1 MEISQL
7 SDAIGAEISG
17 VDLGNVDPGTF
28 ERIRNVFHEHQI
40 LLFRNQ
46 DITIEDHIAFSQNFG
61 PLEVHI
67 SKDSLHKDHDEI
79 LLVSNAKEKGKYI
92 GVENAGDSW
101 HSDLSYM
108 PEPSLGSLLYALEV
122 SENGGDTE
130 WLTMYDAYDTLP
142 EKTKKR
148 IDGLKARHSF
158 NRYKNKRVG
167 IPKQRQQDGKER
179 YEKISPPDVFHPV
192 VRTHPDTGRKALY
205 VSPRFT
211 IGILD
216 GSEDEAQ
223 ELLDELIEHTIQPKF
238 IYHHEWKVG
247 DLMMWDNRCT
257 LHLACRGIPEDQI
270 RHMHRTTISGD
281 VPF

>member
-1 MEISQL
+1 MEISHL

-17 VDLGNVDPGTF
+17 VDLGNVDLGTF
-28 ERIRNVFHEHQI
+28 EKIRNAFHEHQI

-67 SKDSLHKDHDEI
+67 SKDSLHKDHEEI
-79 LLVSNAKEKGKYI
+79 LLVSNVKEKGKYI

-108 PEPSLGSLLYALEV
+108 PEPSLGSLLYALEI
-122 SENGGDTE
+122 SEIGGDTE
-130 WLTMYDAYDTLP
+130 WLSMYDAYDTLP
-142 EKTKKR
+142 DKTKKR

-158 NRYKNKRVG
+158 NRYKNTRVG
-167 IPKQRQQDGKER
+167 IPKQRQQGGKER

-223 ELLDELIEHTIQPKF
+223 ELLNELIEHIIQPKF

-257 LHLACRGIPEDQI
+257 LHLACRGIPEGQI

>member
-1 MEISQL
+1 
-7 SDAIGAEISG
+7 
-17 VDLGNVDPGTF
+17 
-28 ERIRNVFHEHQI
+28 
-40 LLFRNQ
+40 
-46 DITIEDHIAFSQNFG
+46 
-61 PLEVHI
+61 
-67 SKDSLHKDHDEI
+67 
-79 LLVSNAKEKGKYI
+79 
-92 GVENAGDSW
+92 
-101 HSDLSYM
+101 
-108 PEPSLGSLLYALEV
+108 
-122 SENGGDTE
+122 
-130 WLTMYDAYDTLP
+130 MYDAYDTLT

-167 IPKQRQQDGKER
+167 IPKQRQQGGKER

-238 IYHHEWKVG
+238 IYHHEWRVG

-270 RHMHRTTISGD
+270 RHMHRTTVSGD

>member
-46 DITIEDHIAFSQNFG
+46 DITIEDHIAFSRNFG

-67 SKDSLHKDHDEI
+67 SKDSLHKDHEEI
-79 LLVSNAKEKGKYI
+79 LLVSNVKEKGKYI

-122 SENGGDTE
+122 SEIGGDTE
-130 WLTMYDAYDTLP
+130 WLNMYDAYDTLP

-216 GSEDEAQ
+216 GSGDEAQ

-238 IYHHEWKVG
+238 IYHHEWRVG

-257 LHLACRGIPEDQI
+257 LHLACRGIPEEQI

>member
-1 MEISQL
+1 MEVSRL
-7 SDAIGAEISG
+7 SDALGAHVSG
-17 VDLGNVDPGTF
+17 VDLGNVDAETADK
-28 ERIRNVFHEHQI
+28 IRAAFHEHQI
-40 LLFRNQ
+40 LLFRDQ
-46 DITIEDHIAFSQNFG
+46 DISMEQHIAFSKNFG

-67 SKDSLHKDHDEI
+67 SKDSLHKDHEEI
-79 LLVSNAKEKGKYI
+79 LLVSNVKENGEYI

-122 SENGGDTE
+122 SEIGGDTE
-130 WLTMYDAYDTLP
+130 WLNMYGAYDTLP
-142 EKTKKR
+142 EETKLR

-158 NRYKNKRVG
+158 NRYKNNRIGV
-167 IPKQRQQDGKER
+167 PSQRQEGGKER
-179 YEKISPPDVFHPV
+179 YEKLSPPDVFHPV
-192 VRTHPDTGRKALY
+192 ARTHPETGRKALY

-211 IGILD
+211 LGILD

-223 ELLDELIEHTIQPKF
+223 DLLDELIEHATQRKF
-238 IYHHEWKVG
+238 VYHHEWKVG
-247 DLMMWDNRCT
+247 DLVMWDNRCT

>member
-1 MEISQL
+1 MEISHL

-28 ERIRNVFHEHQI
+28 EKIRNAFHEHQI

-67 SKDSLHKDHDEI
+67 SKDSLHKDHEEI
-79 LLVSNAKEKGKYI
+79 LLVSNVKEKGKYI

-108 PEPSLGSLLYALEV
+108 PEPSLGSLLYALEI
-122 SENGGDTE
+122 SEIGGDTE
-130 WLTMYDAYDTLP
+130 WLSMYDAYDTLP
-142 EKTKKR
+142 DKTKMR

-158 NRYKNKRVG
+158 NRYKNTRVV
-167 IPKQRQQDGKER
+167 IPKQRQQGGKER

-192 VRTHPDTGRKALY
+192 VRTHPDTGRKSLY
-205 VSPRFT
+205 VSLRFT

-216 GSEDEAQ
+216 GSGDEAQ

-238 IYHHEWKVG
+238 IYHHEWRVG

-257 LHLACRGIPEDQI
+257 LHLACRGIPEEQI

>member
-46 DITIEDHIAFSQNFG
+46 DITIKDHITFSRNFG

-67 SKDSLHKDHDEI
+67 SKDSLHKDHEEI
-79 LLVSNAKEKGKYI
+79 LLVSNVKEKGKYI

-122 SENGGDTE
+122 SEIGGDTE

-192 VRTHPDTGRKALY
+192 VRTHPDTRRKALY
-205 VSPRFT
+205 LSPRFT

-238 IYHHEWKVG
+238 IYHHEWRVG

-257 LHLACRGIPEDQI
+257 LHLACRGIPEEQI

>member
-1 MEISQL
+1 MEISHL

-17 VDLGNVDPGTF
+17 VDLGNVDLGTF
-28 ERIRNVFHEHQI
+28 EKIRNAFHEHQI

-67 SKDSLHKDHDEI
+67 SKDSLHKDHEEI
-79 LLVSNAKEKGKYI
+79 LLVSNVKEKGKYI

-108 PEPSLGSLLYALEV
+108 PEPSLGSLLYALEI
-122 SENGGDTE
+122 SEIGGDTE
-130 WLTMYDAYDTLP
+130 WLSMYDAYDTLP
-142 EKTKKR
+142 DKTKMR

-158 NRYKNKRVG
+158 NRYKNTRVV
-167 IPKQRQQDGKER
+167 IPKQRQQGGKER

-223 ELLDELIEHTIQPKF
+223 ELLDDLIEHTIQAKF

-257 LHLACRGIPEDQI
+257 LHLACRGIPEGQI

>member
-46 DITIEDHIAFSQNFG
+46 DITIEDHIAFSRNFG

-67 SKDSLHKDHDEI
+67 SKDSLHKDHEEI
-79 LLVSNAKEKGKYI
+79 LLVSNVKEKGKYI

-122 SENGGDTE
+122 SEIGGDTE

-158 NRYKNKRVG
+158 NRYKNERVG

-216 GSEDEAQ
+216 GSGDEAQ

-238 IYHHEWKVG
+238 IYHHEWRVG

-270 RHMHRTTISGD
+270 RHMHRTTVSGD

>member
-1 MEISQL
+1 MEISHL

-17 VDLGNVDPGTF
+17 VDLGNVDLGTF
-28 ERIRNVFHEHQI
+28 EKIRNAFHEHQI

-67 SKDSLHKDHDEI
+67 SKDSLHKDHEEI
-79 LLVSNAKEKGKYI
+79 LLVSNVKEKGKYI

-108 PEPSLGSLLYALEV
+108 PEPSLGSLLYALEI
-122 SENGGDTE
+122 SEIGGDTE
-130 WLTMYDAYDTLP
+130 WLSMYDAYDTLP
-142 EKTKKR
+142 DKTKQR

-158 NRYKNKRVG
+158 NRYKNTRVG
-167 IPKQRQQDGKER
+167 IPKQRQQGGKER

-223 ELLDELIEHTIQPKF
+223 ELLNELIEHIIQPKF

-257 LHLACRGIPEDQI
+257 LHLACRGIPEGQI